1 MPLYKRNGPSSLDP
15 TASSS
20 FSSSSGAPTSSAA
33 SGEDWNFLKI
43 IGGIIQGSLPSKDE
57 DEKSDGQRS
66 PRIEKWARSSSMPST
81 PKNRKAKNGEHAK
94 HRGTG
99 SSKSKSP
106 RTRSKTIDNSLRRSR
121 LHFDTTAPNPDGN
134 TINHRRKSFIRQD
147 AENQGEAPIKIT
159 MGLSNLSFK
168 TDAAFLKPVC
178 GQDKVIRGPFV
189 RAPTD
194 DHLCASP
201 SSTIVPS
208 LFSRCESDFSR
219 SYDSNLSPNPSPSPR
234 SVSPV
239 LAPLNFKRD
248 SLSSQKSPI
257 NPDEHSFLSP
267 HPSPCTSPFLRRKR
281 AENRAYS
288 AGSAFSCS
296 NVPAASG
303 ASSHS
308 NLQLLSPFSISP
320 CPSYPSTPTSASP
333 SQYSLISRRLSSC
346 RPSISSCSSS
356 LFSFSSSKEASPAET
371 TGFQVPVS
379 PRSPRARNP
388 SFQSSNTS
396 VFVYPAN
403 LSTSRRED
411 MVGSL
416 NPELYR
422 GISVDC
428 DGEQKMAKF
437 KVKYLAQK
445 EFLEISILKLKHF
458 PQEYDDIGL
467 SLTLLPDERSLI
479 NGTYTQK
486 DSHKTYLFPVS
497 RSDLPH
503 RTLRINFLGNRG
515 HRKPAR
521 IGVVLKPMRHPPKDS
536 FEVFTELVQDQSDEE
551 EEGATPRVKISLCAN
566 PTLERLT
573 VAVYQCD
580 GLESWAQGLNKCYVK
595 VCLQQN
601 LKTIKIKK
609 TDVIKVS
616 SDEVAFNQSFNFK
629 VDIESMKEMGIAIQV
644 VEATNMLDRD
654 KDIGFVVLGSSM
666 LAKGSGEEHW
676 NKAIQI
682 PKETTVMWHN
692 LSPDS
697 L

>member
-267 HPSPCTSPFLRRKR
+267 HPSPCTSPFL
-281 AENRAYS
+281 
-288 AGSAFSCS
+288 
-296 NVPAASG
+296 
-303 ASSHS
+303 
-308 NLQLLSPFSISP
+308 
-320 CPSYPSTPTSASP
+320 
-333 SQYSLISRRLSSC
+333 RLSSC